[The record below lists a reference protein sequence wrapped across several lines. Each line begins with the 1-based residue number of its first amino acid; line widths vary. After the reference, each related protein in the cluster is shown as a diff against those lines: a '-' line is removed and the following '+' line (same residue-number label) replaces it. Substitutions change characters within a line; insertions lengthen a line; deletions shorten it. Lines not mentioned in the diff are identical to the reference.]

1 MRSVV
6 DRLDG
11 VVGVEEGRRVVPRG
25 PAVSQGLGVEGGS
38 QIGRWREGG
47 SCEEGVRWE
56 GPRW

>member
-25 PAVSQGLGVEGGS
+25 PAVSQGLGVEGGVS
-38 QIGRWREGG
+38 NRTVAGG
-47 SCEEGVRWE
+47 W
-56 GPRW
+56 